1 MRTKLFLST
10 LIIAI
15 ITLTFSMLSVNFVFK
30 QQFTDYLTQAN
41 EATLE
46 QLPSRLSALYQ
57 SKGSWDPTSLNEVTH
72 SLPMGTIVTLTDLN
86 GKLIATLSNT
96 MEDMMQRQGEMG
108 MGMGMGMS
116 MSSYSPTSW
125 KTKTFTVSG
134 PLGTLATAQVR
145 YPATAQI
152 LNPQD
157 VRFQSAVFRS
167 LLFAGGLAL
176 LFGIILSYF
185 TSRRLV
191 APLRRLTQAA
201 NRIGHGHLDE
211 RVSVRS
217 KDEVGQLA
225 NAFNGM
231 TDNLN
236 RQETL
241 RKQFTA
247 DIAHELRTPL
257 TSIKSYIEAFQDGVL
272 PANPENL
279 SSIHEEIDRLVDLSS
294 DLKDLNVAE
303 MGALTLILEPVDL
316 THLLEKVI
324 HSLHPL
330 IQEKELTLNWS
341 APEESVTT
349 SGDGRLL
356 TRLFYNLVH
365 NAYRYSDVGGRVTIT
380 LTQTQDSAEIRI
392 KNTGIGIP
400 EDDLP
405 YIFERFYRAD
415 KSRTR
420 ETGGTGIGLALVHQ
434 ITVLH
439 QGTITVQSNVGQ
451 ETEFIVKLPND
462 IKVAEDY
469 ILSHFLSTQSSN

>member
-10 LIIAI
+10 LIIAL

-30 QQFTDYLTQAN
+30 QQFSNYLTQVN

-46 QLPSRLSALYQ
+46 QLPLRLSSLYQ
-57 SKGSWDPTSLNEVTH
+57 TTGTWDPALLNEVSHT
-72 SLPMGTIVTLTDLN
+72 LPTGTVVTLTDPK
-86 GKLIATLSNT
+86 GKLIATLSNP
-96 MEDMMQRQGEMG
+96 MDNMMHGQDQMG

-116 MSSYSPTSW
+116 SYTTTSW

-134 PLGTLATAQVR
+134 PLGNLAIAEVR
-145 YPATAQI
+145 YAQI

-176 LFGIILSYF
+176 LFGILLSYF

-191 APLRRLTQAA
+191 APLKRLTQAA
-201 NRIGHGHLDE
+201 NRIGHGHFDE

-225 NAFNGM
+225 NAFNTM
-231 TDNLN
+231 ADNLN
-236 RQETL
+236 RQETM

-257 TSIKSYIEAFQDGVL
+257 TSIKSYIEAFQDNVL
-272 PANPENL
+272 PANHENL
-279 SSIHEEIDRLVDLSS
+279 SSINEEINRLVDLSS

-303 MGALTLILEPVDL
+303 IGGLHLKLELVDI
-316 THLLEKVI
+316 THLLEKII
-324 HSLHPL
+324 HSLYPL
-330 IQEKELTLNWS
+330 IQEKELTLNWNT
-341 APEESVTT
+341 PEKPVTAA
-349 SGDGRLL
+349 GDERLL

-365 NAYRYSDVGGRVTIT
+365 NAYRYSNPSGQISVT
-380 LTQTQDSAEIRI
+380 LTQMPDYAEIKI
-392 KNTGIGIP
+392 KNTGIGIS

-405 YIFERFYRAD
+405 LIFERFYRAD
-415 KSRTR
+415 QSRTR
-420 ETGGTGIGLALVHQ
+420 ETGGTGIGLALVRQ
-434 ITVLH
+434 ITDLH
-439 QGTITVQSNVGQ
+439 KGTISVLSKVGQ
-451 ETEFIVKLPND
+451 ETEFVVKLPKK
-462 IKVAEDY
+462 IKVAEE
-469 ILSHFLSTQSSN
+469 

>member
-15 ITLTFSMLSVNFVFK
+15 ITLTFSMLSVKFVFK
-30 QQFTDYLTQAN
+30 QQFSVYLTQAN
-41 EATLE
+41 ETILE

-57 SKGSWDPTSLNEVTH
+57 TKGTWDPTSLNEVTH
-72 SLPMGTIVTLTDLN
+72 FLPMGTVVTLTDPN

-96 MEDMMQRQGEMG
+96 MEDMMHGEMG
-108 MGMGMGMS
+108 MGMGMGMGMDMS
-116 MSSYSPTSW
+116 MSSYSTTDW
-125 KTKTFTVSG
+125 KTKDFTVTG
-134 PLGTLATAQVR
+134 PLGTLAIAHVR

-191 APLRRLTQAA
+191 APLKRLTKAA
-201 NRIGHGHLDE
+201 DRIGHGHLDE
-211 RVSVRS
+211 RVSVSS

-225 NAFNGM
+225 NAFNM
-231 TDNLN
+231 MADNLD

-257 TSIKSYIEAFQDGVL
+257 TSIKSYIEAFQDNVL
-272 PANPENL
+272 PANQENL

-294 DLKDLNVAE
+294 DLKDLNIAE
-303 MGALTLILEPVDL
+303 IGALQLSLEPVDL
-316 THLLEKVI
+316 KLLLEKI
-324 HSLHPL
+324 IRSLYPL
-330 IQEKELTLNWS
+330 IQEKELTLNWNAS
-341 APEESVTT
+341 EESVTT
-349 SGDGRLL
+349 SGDERLL

-365 NAYRYSDVGGRVTIT
+365 NAYRYSNAGGQVTVM
-380 LTQTQDSAEIRI
+380 LTETPDFAEIKI
-392 KNTGIGIP
+392 TNTGIGIS

-405 YIFERFYRAD
+405 LIFERFYRAD

-420 ETGGTGIGLALVHQ
+420 ETGGTGIGLALVRQ
-434 ITVLH
+434 ITDLH
-439 QGTITVQSNVGQ
+439 QGTITVQSKVGQ
-451 ETEFIVKLPND
+451 ETEFIIRLPNEL
-462 IKVAEDY
+462 KVAED
-469 ILSHFLSTQSSN
+469 

>member
-1 MRTKLFLST
+1 MRIKLFLST

-30 QQFTDYLTQAN
+30 QQFSDYLTQAN
-41 EATLE
+41 ETTLE

-57 SKGSWDPTSLNEVTH
+57 TKGTWDPTSLDEIGH
-72 SLPMGTIVTLTDLN
+72 SLPIGTVVTLTDPN
-86 GKLIATLSNT
+86 GKLIATLNNP
-96 MEDMMQRQGEMG
+96 MENMMHGQG
-108 MGMGMGMS
+108 GMGMGMS
-116 MSSYSPTSW
+116 SSSITDW
-125 KTKTFTVSG
+125 KTKTITVSG
-134 PLGTLATAQVR
+134 PLGTLAIAQVR

-185 TSRRLV
+185 TSRKLV

-201 NRIGHGHLDE
+201 DRIGHGHLDE

-225 NAFNGM
+225 NAFNAM
-231 TDNLN
+231 ADNLD

-257 TSIKSYIEAFQDGVL
+257 TSIKSYIEAFQDNIL
-272 PANPENL
+272 PADQENL

-303 MGALTLILEPVDL
+303 IGALQLILEPVDL
-316 THLLEKVI
+316 KHLLEKI
-324 HSLHPL
+324 IRSLYPL
-330 IQEKELTLNWS
+330 IQEKELTLNWN

-349 SGDGRLL
+349 SGDERLL

-365 NAYRYSDVGGRVTIT
+365 NAYRYSNSGGQIT
-380 LTQTQDSAEIRI
+380 VALTKTPNHAEIKI
-392 KNTGIGIP
+392 INTGIGIS

-405 YIFERFYRAD
+405 LIFERFYRAD

-434 ITVLH
+434 ITDLH
-439 QGTITVQSNVGQ
+439 QGTITVQSKVGH
-451 ETEFIVKLPND
+451 ETEFIVQLPKE
-462 IKVAEDY
+462 IKVMAED
-469 ILSHFLSTQSSN
+469 

>member
-10 LIIAI
+10 LIIAV
-15 ITLTFSMLSVNFVFK
+15 ITLTLSMLAVNFVFK
-30 QQFTDYLTQAN
+30 QQFSDYLTQAN

-57 SKGSWDPTSLNEVTH
+57 TKGTWDSTSLNEVSH
-72 SLPMGTIVTLTDLN
+72 ALPMGTVVTLTDPT

-96 MEDMMQRQGEMG
+96 MEDMMHGNAEMG
-108 MGMGMGMS
+108 MMGMS
-116 MSSYSPTSW
+116 SNSTTSW
-125 KTKTFTVSG
+125 KTKKYTVSG
-134 PLGTLATAQVR
+134 PLGTIATAEVR

-157 VRFQSAVFRS
+157 VRFQSTVFRS

-176 LFGIILSYF
+176 LFGIILSFF
-185 TSRRLV
+185 TSRQLV

-217 KDEVGQLA
+217 KDEVRLLA
-225 NAFNGM
+225 NAFNAM
-231 TDNLN
+231 ADNLN

-272 PANPENL
+272 PANQENL
-279 SSIHEEIDRLVDLSS
+279 ASIHEEINRLVDLSS

-303 MGALTLILEPVDL
+303 IGGLQLKLEPVDIR
-316 THLLEKVI
+316 HLLEKI
-324 HSLHPL
+324 MRSLLPL
-330 IQEKELTLNWS
+330 IQEKELTLTWN

-349 SGDGRLL
+349 SGDEHLL
-356 TRLFYNLVH
+356 TRLFYNLMH
-365 NAYRYSDVGGRVTIT
+365 NAYRYSNLGGQIT
-380 LTQTQDSAEIRI
+380 VALTSTPTSAEIKI
-392 KNTGIGIP
+392 SNTGIGIS
-400 EDDLP
+400 EEDLP
-405 YIFERFYRAD
+405 LIFERFYRAD

-420 ETGGTGIGLALVHQ
+420 ETGGTGIGLALVRQ
-434 ITVLH
+434 IIDLH
-439 QGTITVQSNVGQ
+439 QGTITVQSKVEH
-451 ETEFIVKLPND
+451 ETVFIVQLPR
-462 IKVAEDY
+462 KKK
-469 ILSHFLSTQSSN
+469 

>member
-41 EATLE
+41 ETTLE

-57 SKGSWDPTSLNEVTH
+57 TKGTWDTASLNEVSH
-72 SLPMGTIVTLTDLN
+72 SLPIGAVVTLTDPN
-86 GKLIATLSNT
+86 GKLIATLNNP
-96 MEDMMQRQGEMG
+96 MEDMMHGQG
-108 MGMGMGMS
+108 GMGMS
-116 MSSYSPTSW
+116 MNMSTYSTTSW

-185 TSRRLV
+185 TSRQLV
-191 APLRRLTQAA
+191 APLRRLMQAA

-211 RVSVRS
+211 RVDLRS

-225 NAFNGM
+225 NAFNAM
-231 TDNLN
+231 ADNLD

-257 TSIKSYIEAFQDGVL
+257 TSIKSYIEAFQDNVL
-272 PANPENL
+272 PANQENL

-303 MGALTLILEPVDL
+303 IGALQLNLEPVDL
-316 THLLEKVI
+316 KDLLEKVI
-324 HSLHPL
+324 RNLYPL
-330 IQEKELTLNWS
+330 IQEKELALNWN
-341 APEESVTT
+341 APEESVTM
-349 SGDGRLL
+349 SGDERLL

-365 NAYRYSDVGGRVTIT
+365 NAYRYSNSGGQISVA
-380 LTQTQDSAEIRI
+380 LTKTADFAEIKI
-392 KNTGIGIP
+392 KNTGIGIS

-405 YIFERFYRAD
+405 LIFERFYRAD

-420 ETGGTGIGLALVHQ
+420 ETGGTGIGLALVRQ
-434 ITVLH
+434 ITDLH
-439 QGTITVQSNVGQ
+439 QGTISVQSKVGQ
-451 ETEFIVKLPND
+451 ETEFIVRLPKE
-462 IKVAEDY
+462 IKVVVED
-469 ILSHFLSTQSSN
+469 

>member
-15 ITLTFSMLSVNFVFK
+15 ITLAFSLLSVNFVFK
-30 QQFTDYLTQAN
+30 QQFGDYLTQVN
-41 EATLE
+41 ETTLE
-46 QLPSRLSALYQ
+46 QLPSRLSALYLN
-57 SKGSWDPTSLNEVTH
+57 KGTWDPADLDEISH
-72 SLPMGTIVTLTDLN
+72 SLPIDAVVTLTDLN
-86 GKLIATLSNT
+86 GKLIATLNNP
-96 MEDMMQRQGEMG
+96 MEEMMHGQGG

-116 MSSYSPTSW
+116 TYSTTSW
-125 KTKTFTVSG
+125 KTKPFTVSG
-134 PLGTLATAQVR
+134 PLGALATAEVR

-152 LNPQD
+152 INPQD
-157 VRFQSAVFRS
+157 VLFQSAVFRS

-185 TSRRLV
+185 TSRQLV

-211 RVSVRS
+211 RVSVRA

-225 NAFNGM
+225 NAFNAM
-231 TDNLN
+231 ADNLD

-257 TSIKSYIEAFQDGVL
+257 TSIKSYIEAFQDNVL
-272 PANPENL
+272 PANQENL

-303 MGALTLILEPVDL
+303 IGALQLNLETVNLTL
-316 THLLEKVI
+316 LLEKII
-324 HSLHPL
+324 HSLNPL
-330 IQEKELTLNWS
+330 IQEKEITLTWN
-341 APEESVTT
+341 APEPVTM
-349 SGDGRLL
+349 SGDERLL
-356 TRLFYNLVH
+356 TRLFYNLAH
-365 NAYRYSDVGGRVTIT
+365 NAYRYSNSGGQIT
-380 LTQTQDSAEIRI
+380 VALTQTPAYCEIRI
-392 KNTGIGIP
+392 RNTGMGIS

-405 YIFERFYRAD
+405 LIFERFYRAD

-434 ITVLH
+434 ITDLH
-439 QGTITVQSNVGQ
+439 QGTITVQSEVGQ
-451 ETEFIVKLPND
+451 ETEFIVQLPKAL
-462 IKVAEDY
+462 KVITED
-469 ILSHFLSTQSSN
+469 

>member
-15 ITLTFSMLSVNFVFK
+15 ITLTFSLLSVNFVFK
-30 QQFTDYLTQAN
+30 QQFSVYLTQAN
-41 EATLE
+41 ETILE
-46 QLPSRLSALYQ
+46 QLPSRLSALYHT
-57 SKGSWDPTSLNEVTH
+57 KGTWDPTALNEVTH
-72 SLPMGTIVTLTDLN
+72 SLPMGTVVTLTDPN
-86 GKLIATLSNT
+86 GKHIATLNNT
-96 MEDMMQRQGEMG
+96 MESMMHGHDMD
-108 MGMGMGMS
+108 MGMGMS
-116 MSSYSPTSW
+116 AYSATSW
-125 KTKTFTVSG
+125 KTKTFAVSG
-134 PLGTLATAQVR
+134 SIGTLATAEVR
-145 YPATAQI
+145 YPASA

-157 VRFQSAVFRS
+157 VNFQSAVFRY

-185 TSRRLV
+185 TSRQLV
-191 APLRRLTQAA
+191 APLRRLMQAA

-211 RVSVRS
+211 RVNVRS

-225 NAFNGM
+225 NAFNAM
-231 TDNLN
+231 ADNLN

-272 PANPENL
+272 PANEENL

-303 MGALTLILEPVDL
+303 IGTLQLNIEPVNL
-316 THLLEKVI
+316 TPLLQKII
-324 HSLHPL
+324 HSLNPL
-330 IQEKELTLNWS
+330 IQEKNTTLSWH
-341 APEESVTT
+341 APQEPMTM
-349 SGDGRLL
+349 SGDERLL

-365 NAYRYSDVGGRVTIT
+365 NAYRYSNSGGQIT
-380 LTQTQDSAEIRI
+380 VALTRTPDYCEIRI
-392 KNTGIGIP
+392 RNTGLGIS

-405 YIFERFYRAD
+405 LIFERFYRAD

-420 ETGGTGIGLALVHQ
+420 ETGGTGIGLALVRQ
-434 ITVLH
+434 ITDLH
-439 QGTITVQSNVGQ
+439 QGTITVQSKVGH
-451 ETEFIVKLPND
+451 ETEFIVQLPKE
-462 IKVAEDY
+462 IKVAED
-469 ILSHFLSTQSSN
+469 

>member
-15 ITLTFSMLSVNFVFK
+15 ITLTFSMLSVKLVFN
-30 QQFTDYLTQAN
+30 QQFSVYLTQAN
-41 EATLE
+41 ETILE

-57 SKGSWDPTSLNEVTH
+57 TKGTWDPTSLDEVTH
-72 SLPMGTIVTLTDLN
+72 SLPMGTVVTLTDPN
-86 GKLIATLSNT
+86 GKLIATLSYT
-96 MEDMMQRQGEMG
+96 MEDMMHGQGEMG
-108 MGMGMGMS
+108 MGMGMGMG
-116 MSSYSPTSW
+116 MSSYSTTSW
-125 KTKTFTVSG
+125 KTKTLTVSG
-134 PLGTLATAQVR
+134 PLGTLAIAQVR

-157 VRFQSAVFRS
+157 VRFQSSVFRS

-185 TSRRLV
+185 TSRQLV
-191 APLRRLTQAA
+191 APLKRLTKAA
-201 NRIGHGHLDE
+201 DRIGHGHLDE

-225 NAFNGM
+225 NAFNM
-231 TDNLN
+231 MADNLD

-257 TSIKSYIEAFQDGVL
+257 TSIKSYIEAFQDNVL
-272 PANPENL
+272 PANQENL

-294 DLKDLNVAE
+294 DLKDLNIAE
-303 MGALTLILEPVDL
+303 IGALKLILEPVDL
-316 THLLEKVI
+316 KLLLEKI
-324 HSLHPL
+324 IRSLYPL
-330 IQEKELTLNWS
+330 IQEKELTLNWNVS
-341 APEESVTT
+341 EESVTT
-349 SGDGRLL
+349 SGDERLL

-365 NAYRYSDVGGRVTIT
+365 NAYRYSNAGGQVTVV
-380 LTQTQDSAEIRI
+380 LTETPDFAEIKIR
-392 KNTGIGIP
+392 NTGIVIS

-405 YIFERFYRAD
+405 LIFERFYRAD

-420 ETGGTGIGLALVHQ
+420 ETGGTGIGLALVRQ
-434 ITVLH
+434 IIDLH
-439 QGTITVQSNVGQ
+439 QGTITVQSEVGH
-451 ETEFIVKLPND
+451 ETEFIVQLPKE
-462 IKVAEDY
+462 IKVVAED
-469 ILSHFLSTQSSN
+469 